1 MDRKID
7 AGALLVVAAA
17 LLLVVSLFLNWF
29 GVRGTAEVSAWELFE
44 TLDLVLLGAAVAAVA
59 AAFGRLDSRV
69 LLGAALVVVVVVVT
83 QLIEPPL
90 LARES
95 DREVGAW
102 LALVAAALLLAG
114 AALVAAQIAV
124 TVDVRGRE
132 RRRRVATVDKRGAA
146 AASPPVVGEE
156 RLAPGGPREE
166 RAPVADR
173 FAPGPPAQGGSRGTE
188 ATQPFRADP
197 DDPAR

>member
-1 MDRKID
+1 MDQKID
-7 AGALLVVAAA
+7 AGALLVAAAA
-17 LLLVVSLFLNWF
+17 LLLVFSLFLNWF
-29 GVRGTAEVSAWELFE
+29 GVSGGAEVSAWELFE
-44 TLDLVLLGAAVAAVA
+44 ALDLVLLAAAAAAVA

-69 LLGAALVVVVVVVT
+69 LLAAAIVAVVVVVS

-90 LARES
+90 AAQET

-102 LALVAAALLLAG
+102 LGLVAAALLLAG

-132 RRRRVATVDKRGAA
+132 RRRRVATVDKRGGA
-146 AASPPVVGEE
+146 AASAPVVGEE
-156 RLAPGGPREE
+156 RIAPGGPREE
-166 RAPVADR
+166 RAPAADR
-173 FAPGPPAQGGSRGTE
+173 FAPGPPAQGGPHGTE
-188 ATQPFRADP
+188 STQPFRAEP